1 MNVILTFISFSR
13 ASYET
18 MVDTNS
24 NQNSTRQIPLR
35 SNASV
40 VLGDTD
46 LDMLVLDMLHK
57 IIETGDYLLTLG
69 DLT

>member
-18 MVDTNS
+18 IVDTNS

-35 SNASV
+35 SNASA

-46 LDMLVLDMLHK
+46 LEMVVLDMLHK